1 MPKGHYLFVPLAQS
15 NLSCKQVV
23 TLLRR
28 FLAAPQNQ
36 LPGRGWWPGRRA
48 RSPTA
53 AAARSASGSS
63 RRRRDPA
70 PAPPGRR
77 RAAAPYAG
85 SRLTAGTGTARP
97 PPIATSSSMSES
109 ISACAPSS
117 MRPSA
122 RTARTPGASLPRC
135 AARRERAAPAAPQ
148 PRPAPVRLG
157 ERDAACGAGA
167 LDPRLGRR
175 ADHGRRHR
183 VEVLAALLVDRVVV
197 GAQQP
202 ADHGVGARRPVGE
215 RLAGE
220 HGGEL
225 HDAHPLGR
233 GAVLSAAE
241 SDGLVGRCG
250 SHVDLL
256 FARLA
261 ASGGSGHSPYP
272 AAARASGGARNF
284 PMPPRWPTSVPAQ
297 TWPTTR
303 SSTPRTPR

>member
-1 MPKGHYLFVPLAQS
+1 MLHDDHIGDLTIPAGNYRLNLMSAERMTCDQAASSLASFLQDYNGRLPRPWFVDAETGTFLNGSINAGFWIEPVSGTPFKTVLKLPGDGTPCAGTFQVLHDVKIGALNVPKGHYLFVPLAQS

-70 PAPPGRR
+70 PARRR
-77 RAAAPYAG
+77 RAAAHYAG
-85 SRLTAGTGTARP
+85 AGCR
-97 PPIATSSSMSES
+97 
-109 ISACAPSS
+109 
-117 MRPSA
+117 RN
-122 RTARTPGASLPRC
+122 RDGAS
-135 AARRERAAPAAPQ
+135 AAHRHELVDEREHLGVRAVVDAAQRADGQDAGRVLAQVRRERERAAPAASQ

-183 VEVLAALLVDRVVV
+183 IEVLAA
-197 GAQQP
+197 
-202 ADHGVGARRPVGE
+202 
-215 RLAGE
+215 
-220 HGGEL
+220 
-225 HDAHPLGR
+225 
-233 GAVLSAAE
+233 
-241 SDGLVGRCG
+241 
-250 SHVDLL
+250 
-256 FARLA
+256 
-261 ASGGSGHSPYP
+261 
-272 AAARASGGARNF
+272 
-284 PMPPRWPTSVPAQ
+284 RW
-297 TWPTTR
+297 
-303 SSTPRTPR
+303 STVSL